1 LGGDGVE
8 EPTLQ
13 RHLEKQFRGLASGR
27 KCARL
32 GFSVVL
38 TEVLAQLFGSKDLAS
53 EKYTSLAF
61 DKVVAIL
68 VAKTKPDGDL
78 SGQEEKDHFL
88 GLLFGLQSFVRA
100 KILFSENER
109 WRTILEKLLDL
120 AKKKPWIREECGWV
134 VVEALGQMNQSQA
147 EDTLERVQN
156 AGLAQ
161 SPEGVGIW
169 LTARY
174 RFPGMKFPS
183 KPWGQSGNPLEH
195 LKSLAKALKESS
207 SNEDGEKTQQAK
219 QTGNWNAQLHW
230 VWNVVLSNYDAAVK
244 MKTHGIKLEFEN
256 FWKVAVDGELP
267 CASTIWHMLTISRK
281 FILRH
286 RIQRA
291 QILGIS
297 TLPKSHPRPC
307 LVCEATPKHLQPQSR
322 AVSHQSRPR
331 KGSLFAWR
339 CKQVTEHL
347 DSDCGSQSAA
357 PKCYSSSFNWGLWNI
372 QLRQGYKNKDCRAF
386 AGYG

>member
-1 LGGDGVE
+1 MGSKRKRAAQDVSATEPNPKKQQKNHEKPSVKKAPAPTPLNTSTFVVKPDTEERKREFGLYELAGSEDVTDRLNAASAIVSSLLGGDGAE

-61 DKVVAIL
+61 DKVVGIL

-100 KILFSENER
+100 KILFSDNDNER
-109 WRTILEKLLDL
+109 WSTILEKLLDL

-134 VVEALGQMNQSQA
+134 VVEALGQMKQRQA
-147 EDTLERVQN
+147 EDTLEQVQN

-169 LTARY
+169 LTARS
-174 RFPGMKFPS
+174 RFPDIKFPV

-207 SNEDGEKTQQAK
+207 STENGEKTQQAK

-230 VWNVVLSNYDAAVK
+230 VWNVVLANYGAAVK
-244 MKTHGIKLEFEN
+244 MKNHGVKSEFEN
-256 FWKVAVDGELP
+256 FWKVAVDG
-267 CASTIWHMLTISRK
+267 
-281 FILRH
+281 
-286 RIQRA
+286 
-291 QILGIS
+291 
-297 TLPKSHPRPC
+297 
-307 LVCEATPKHLQPQSR
+307 
-322 AVSHQSRPR
+322 
-331 KGSLFAWR
+331 
-339 CKQVTEHL
+339 
-347 DSDCGSQSAA
+347 
-357 PKCYSSSFNWGLWNI
+357 
-372 QLRQGYKNKDCRAF
+372 
-386 AGYG
+386 